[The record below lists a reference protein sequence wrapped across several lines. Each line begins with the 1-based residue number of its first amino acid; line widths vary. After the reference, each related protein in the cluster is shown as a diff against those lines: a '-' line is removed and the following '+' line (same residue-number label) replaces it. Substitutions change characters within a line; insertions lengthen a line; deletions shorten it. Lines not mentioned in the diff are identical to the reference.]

1 MFTSYQTKIK
11 SKIESIASIE
21 SFHKSIPWY
30 HSFPVR
36 FLAMYT
42 FFGVIVLSVSF
53 LGEMYNHKQ
62 ESKIKLGKKLQI
74 ITRMMASDFE
84 MNDIVNGKII
94 DSRQEDVKK
103 LFQKAIVVNELDSDL
118 MRVLKKTPQGYEPM
132 FQIDPNAK
140 YEQTPEILALYQKV
154 EERKK
159 GYYSTFYQTSFDTI
173 ISGASPIL
181 NAQNEI
187 VALIQI
193 DLRLKEYKKN
203 LFGELIW
210 TYVISST
217 GLILLILSLFWMW
230 KTIKRKIEVL
240 VKGLYALEHEAY
252 HDQIKID
259 GKDEFAR
266 LSERLNETMTHL
278 QTKREMLKF
287 LPSHT
292 QKMIAR
298 VLEEGKLLVELQEA
312 REVEIVVLETDIRG
326 FSQISEKMTPIETIH
341 LVNDY
346 IGIQAQ
352 KIMLNQGSIDKYMGD
367 AVLVVFEGDQKEQRA
382 LNCAFEIQQEIA
394 KLNAQRAKLGARHV
408 NIGIGMSIGKV
419 VMGNMGCDSRMEHT
433 VIGAVVN
440 LASRLCSAALA
451 GEIVVQ
457 DTLLHTLDLKQIDF
471 YKQFGEINT
480 STEKIKAK
488 GFSAEIEICRFQYQV
503 KIKS

>member
-11 SKIESIASIE
+11 SGIESIASIE

-42 FFGVIVLSVSF
+42 FFGLLVLSVSF

-84 MNDIVNGKII
+84 ANDFVDGKLTEKK
-94 DSRQEDVKK
+94 REDVIK
-103 LFQKAIVVNELDSDL
+103 LFQKAKQVNDLDADL
-118 MRVLKKTPQGYEPM
+118 MRILKKTPQGYEPI

-140 YEQTPEILALYQKV
+140 YEQTPEILALYDKI
-154 EERKK
+154 ESRKK
-159 GYYSTFYQTSFDTI
+159 GYYTTFYKTSFDTI
-173 ISGASPIL
+173 ISGASPMM
-181 NAQNEI
+181 NAQHEI

-193 DLRLKEYKKN
+193 DLRLKVYKKN
-203 LFGELIW
+203 LFSELLW
-210 TYVISST
+210 TYVISGT
-217 GLILLILSLFWMW
+217 GLFLLICSLFWMW
-230 KTIKRKIEVL
+230 RTIKRKIEVL

-259 GKDEFAR
+259 GHDEFAK
-266 LSERLNETMTHL
+266 LSELLNETMTHL

-326 FSQISEKMTPIETIH
+326 FSQISEKMSPIETIH

-394 KLNAQRAKLGARHV
+394 RLNAQRAKRGDRHV
-408 NIGIGMSIGKV
+408 KIGIGMSIGKV

-457 DTLLHTLDLKQIDF
+457 NTLLKTVNLQLLDFHQ
-471 YKQFGEINT
+471 QFGEIH
-480 STEKIKAK
+480 STQEKIKAK
-488 GFSAEIEICRFQYQV
+488 GFSEEIEICRFQYQT
-503 KIKS
+503 KI